1 MRSIS
6 YIGLAM
12 GLCTM
17 IGLAIPYSAAAAEVT
32 VNTAQ
37 VIPPGSSC
45 TPLQVTNIHPYIV
58 GNTLQSVDV
67 TVSDPS
73 YVAVV
78 TSVGD
83 ANYSYRYLSRWYA
96 PNGGLRQ
103 HVDVQS
109 TPIGSSLQVSLTLL
123 SSRVGAPVCLSVIRF
138 SVAGTGPVYTPHTPV
153 TRVPTVKVP
162 TVPVLPSTSTTSTPT
177 ASSTVSVVRG
187 IGFGTLSDICTPSG
201 SLQLWFLLIT
211 LYLIGAAAVALREP
225 TVPERPLTTTTLLL
239 LIPAIA
245 LVVFWLIASS
255 CRGADWV
262 PVVLIVIAIASLLA
276 ALWERQPGQSHPVAQ
291 LSAPAVPKQIGP
303 TATPVQIGAPRV
315 TNWGK

>member
-1 MRSIS
+1 MKSIS

-17 IGLAIPYSAAAAEVT
+17 IGLAMPYSAAAAEVT

-58 GNTLQSVDV
+58 GNTLQSVDI

-78 TSVGD
+78 ASVGD
-83 ANYSYRYLSRWYA
+83 TSYSFRYISRWHV
-96 PNGGLRQ
+96 PDGSVRQ
-103 HVDVQS
+103 HLDVQT
-109 TPIGSSLQVSLTLL
+109 TPIGSSLPVTLTLL
-123 SSRVGAPVCLSVIRF
+123 SGKPGQPICLSIVSF
-138 SVAGTGPVYTPHTPV
+138 SVTGTGPIYVPHPPV
-153 TRVPTVKVP
+153 TRVPPVEVP
-162 TVPVLPSTSTTSTPT
+162 PNTLPGTGSTSTSN
-177 ASSTVSVVRG
+177 ASNTVSVVRG
-187 IGFGTLSDICTPSG
+187 FGFGTLSDMCTPSG

-211 LYLIGAAAVALREP
+211 LYLVGAAVVSLREP
-225 TVPERPLTTTTLLL
+225 TVPERPLTATTLLL
-239 LIPAIA
+239 LIPALA
-245 LVVFWLIASS
+245 LGAFWLMAST

-303 TATPVQIGAPRV
+303 VATPAQIGAPRV